1 MKKLQTAICAASLA
15 VAVNA
20 SADLLV
26 DRGLPTDNINNA
38 AGSDRA
44 NVAWAFTAYTS
55 PDYWVVGD
63 TFQNTSSQTWDINQ
77 ITLWTVGT
85 TTSASLWGGID
96 GSSAI
101 NVVSASG
108 AISPATY
115 ADGSTYQGT
124 SGSSIAMHQVDFAV
138 NITLSAGQTYDF
150 FLDGTGSGDGTV
162 VPFAHASNAAL
173 SGSPQDGADNSMLYA
188 EVVGGILDPTSVG
201 TWDSSTDGWD
211 KSSDVNVQVSGAPAS
226 VPEPSTYFAGAL
238 LLLPLG
244 VGAIR
249 SLRKERTV

>member
-1 MKKLQTAICAASLA
+1 MLLGHLLNTHRRITGLLAILSRTQVHKHGILTKLRC
-15 VAVNA
+15 
-20 SADLLV
+20 
-26 DRGLPTDNINNA
+26 GLWEQPPPRPFGAELTDH
-38 AGSDRA
+38 
-44 NVAWAFTAYTS
+44 
-55 PDYWVVGD
+55 P
-63 TFQNTSSQTWDINQ
+63 
-77 ITLWTVGT
+77 
-85 TTSASLWGGID
+85 
-96 GSSAI
+96 AI

-115 ADGSTYQGT
+115 ADGSTYQGS

-188 EVVGGILDPTSVG
+188 EVVSGILDPTSVG